1 MAVEVAEAVDIVLEF
16 ALKAEDMFRPADV
29 AKATGLDSKVVSK
42 AIATLK
48 KEGKVDSPKRCY
60 YAAVR

>member
-1 MAVEVAEAVDIVLEF
+1 MVVEAAEAVDIVLDY
-16 ALKAEDMFRPADV
+16 ALKADGMFQPGDI

-48 KEGKVDSPKRCY
+48 KAGKVESPKRCY
-60 YAAVR
+60 YAAVK